1 MLENIV
7 QDLARE
13 LEVKAEGLEELLR
26 SSLDFTELE
35 RTLKETVDR
44 HLGEMLRV
52 VLGGLL
58 TDKGFLERLR
68 VLGGKL
74 GMRFKEYRT
83 VRLRLASGLVIEV
96 RAPYF
101 LKAAPKGR
109 RRRKRGP
116 NGRGASLG
124 LDVLGFVGRASA
136 GLVGEVVQTALLC
149 PSLAVAHEVLARR
162 GLDLDVKTIRRYC
175 RELGRRGAT
184 RRGEVSLT
192 GDEVLEGGTLVI
204 GIDGGRVRE
213 RRRKRGRRKAGA
225 KRGGF
230 HTDWKEPKLF
240 TVYLLDAKGE
250 VVKGFAPLHDATMQD
265 HEGMFALLHQY
276 LKALDPSR
284 AARVVFCADG
294 APWIW
299 SGVERLCQ
307 ALGLEAERVHQVI
320 DYTHAK
326 QNLREIFELL
336 PEQLRSHKPFQKQW
350 AEWLWQGDVQ
360 ALQLTIEMVLHGP
373 DKQAALKKWANYFER
388 NQARMQYGHFKQI
401 GVPRGSG
408 SVESAIRRVINLR
421 LKAPGSFWTTAMAE
435 CFLFLRSQLLC
446 GRWDVFLRNVTREF
460 AQHLEKKPK
469 TASVQQEHQLPEAA

>member
-1 MLENIV
+1 MLETIV

-13 LEVKAEGLEELLR
+13 LEAKAEGLEELLR
-26 SSLDFTELE
+26 SSLDFSELE

-44 HLGEMLRV
+44 HLSEMLRV
-52 VLGGLL
+52 ILSNLL
-58 TDKGFLERLR
+58 MDKGFLERLKH
-68 VLGGKL
+68 LGGKL
-74 GMRFKEYRT
+74 GMRFKEHRT

-96 RAPYF
+96 RAPCF
-101 LKAAPKGR
+101 LKAAPKG

-124 LDVLGFVGRASA
+124 LDVLGFIGRASS
-136 GLVGEVVQTALLC
+136 GLVGEVVQAALPC

-175 RELGRRGAT
+175 RELGRRGTA
-184 RRGEVSLT
+184 RRGAVSLT
-192 GDEVLEGGTLVI
+192 GDEALEGGTLVI

-230 HTDWKEPKLF
+230 HADWKEPKLF
-240 TVYLLDAKGE
+240 TVYLLDAQGK
-250 VVKGFAPLHDATMQD
+250 VVREFAPLHDATMQD

-276 LKALDPSR
+276 LEALDPSR

-299 SGVERLCQ
+299 SGVERLCE

-320 DYTHAK
+320 DHTHAK
-326 QNLREIFELL
+326 QNLQEILDLL
-336 PEQLRSHKPFQKQW
+336 PAQLRSHKPFQKQW

-360 ALQLTIEMVLHGP
+360 ALHLTIDMVLHGP
-373 DKQAALKKWANYFER
+373 NKQAALKKWTNYFER
-388 NQARMQYGHFKQI
+388 NQARMQYGHFEQI

-421 LKAPGSFWTTAMAE
+421 LKAPGSFWTTEMAE
-435 CFLFLRSQLLC
+435 CFLFLRSQLLS

-460 AQHLEKKPK
+460 AQHLEKKAK